1 MKKKYQELYEEMLN
15 EIGVKVSRQ
24 SYFPE
29 WVEYY
34 FSVCVQ
40 ASASL
45 LKMRQ
50 NYPFTD
56 EQEEIGFF
64 KTLES
69 QFGGLVEYF
78 TLIYTAELFIPE
90 DSSKRMEYWNREL
103 GKAWNFLMKHEKF
116 YLSYKAGLTEDA
128 VNEMTDPG
136 SNGSLAAMIIAREK
150 YMEYI
155 QEKLAALRGR
165 RQNCLLMRA

>member
-1 MKKKYQELYEEMLN
+1 MEKKYQELYEEMLN
-15 EIGVKVSRQ
+15 EIGVKVARQ

-40 ASASL
+40 ASTSL

-50 NYPFTD
+50 HYPFTD

-78 TLIYTAELFIPE
+78 TLIYSAELFIPE
-90 DSSKRMEYWNREL
+90 DPTKRMEYWNREL
-103 GKAWNFLMKHEKF
+103 GKAWNFLMKYEKF
-116 YLSYKAGLTEDA
+116 YLSYKRGLTEDA
-128 VNEMTDPG
+128 VNDMADLG

-155 QEKLAALRGR
+155 QEKLTSLRGR
-165 RQNCLLMRA
+165 RHNSLFQRA